1 MHHIRPILPADLPFM
16 RETLYQSI
24 FVQPPLPRSI
34 LDAPEFRH
42 YISDWGKLHDAG
54 FVAVDSDGT
63 PIGAAWLR
71 LLTHD
76 DPGYGYVDD
85 DTPEV
90 CTLAV
95 VSEWR
100 EQGVGRALMAALL
113 HHADARYA
121 QVSLS
126 CDPNNPAM
134 HLYQRLGFVYH
145 GISGTSHT
153 LVRRNPTH
161 GQ

>member
-1 MHHIRPILPADLPFM
+1 MDFKIRPILHTDLPFM
-16 RETLYQSI
+16 REMLYQSI
-24 FVQPPLPRSI
+24 FVQPPLPRSV

-54 FVAVDSDGT
+54 FIAADSDSA
-63 PIGAAWLR
+63 PVGAAWLR
-71 LLTHD
+71 LLTQED
-76 DPGYGYVDD
+76 SGYGFVDD

-95 VSEWR
+95 VPEWR
-100 EQGVGRALMAALL
+100 GQGVGQALMVALL
-113 HHADARYA
+113 RYADGRYA

-134 HLYQRLGFVYH
+134 RLYQRVGFVYH

-153 LVRRNPTH
+153 LLRKRA
-161 GQ
+161 